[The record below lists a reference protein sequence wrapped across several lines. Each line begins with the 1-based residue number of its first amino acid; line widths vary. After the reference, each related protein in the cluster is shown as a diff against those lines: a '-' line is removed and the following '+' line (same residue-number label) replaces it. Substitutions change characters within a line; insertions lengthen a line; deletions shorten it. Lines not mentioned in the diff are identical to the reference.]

1 MGMKVYQLESCLKSK
16 MEKISHSFK
25 MQYKANMVQV
35 FLGFIESVRPRP
47 VKMRSKDAA
56 LKGIERKDC
65 STKMQE
71 KNCDAKNPKP
81 NCRNFAL

>member
-35 FLGFIESVRPRP
+35 FLGFIESVP
-47 VKMRSKDAA
+47 VQ
-56 LKGIERKDC
+56 LK
-65 STKMQE
+65 
-71 KNCDAKNPKP
+71 
-81 NCRNFAL
+81 